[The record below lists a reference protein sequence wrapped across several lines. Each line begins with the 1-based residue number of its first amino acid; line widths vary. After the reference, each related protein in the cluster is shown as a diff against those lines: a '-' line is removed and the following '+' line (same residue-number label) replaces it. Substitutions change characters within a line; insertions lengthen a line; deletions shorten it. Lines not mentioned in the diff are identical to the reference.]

1 MRWASWASLG
11 LIAVGIDATFI
22 EPFRLRVETARVA
35 VSPQRAGAEPIR
47 IGVLTDLQTNGVT
60 AYERSAVALL
70 MAQHP
75 DIVLLPGD
83 VFQGSAA
90 QFDATRDALR
100 DLFARLAE
108 APGGVFL
115 VLGDT
120 DGDGQH
126 LWEMLRS
133 TPVRFLVNET
143 TRINVRG
150 RRITIGGTE
159 LRYNT
164 SAARG
169 IVEGLEHAAEDD
181 DIRILLAHRPD
192 VVLGLQPQSRIDLVV
207 AGHTHGGQIV
217 VPGFGPLMTLSSVPR
232 AVAAGGFHQL
242 EGNRIYVSR
251 GVGCERNQAPRIR
264 LFCPPEVS
272 LLTVGVKSP

>member
-90 QFDATRDALR
+90 QFDATREALR

-159 LRYNT
+159 LRYDA
-164 SAARG
+164 SARG
-169 IVEGLEHAAEDD
+169 RSWKASNTPRRTTTSGFCS
-181 DIRILLAHRPD
+181 RNRPD

-217 VPGFGPLMTLSSVPR
+217 VPGFGPLMTLSNVPR

-251 GVGCERNQAPRIR
+251 GVGCERNEAPRIR